1 MSDIIVP
8 SRPASWSRWLT
19 LDRLVTLIVFIAIF
33 SMAARFPLDTDGWW
47 HLQSGR
53 WMVENGQIPRVDPF
67 SHTRFGQPWI
77 DHGWLAQLIIY
88 LTYRALG
95 FGGLVLLVSALVT
108 VAFYFA
114 WLQCQGGE
122 RWTRA
127 FVFIIAAVASG
138 IIWSARPQMVT
149 FALTA
154 LVAYILYRYKQGQRR
169 IIWWLLPVMVFWA
182 NIHGG
187 FAVGFILIAA
197 YAFGE
202 LGNLILSSG
211 AIAEEHSPHIGWGG
225 LVKLLLVAAISFL
238 ALALNPNGI
247 EMWTYPFRTVG
258 IGVLQDYILEWQ
270 PPDFHQIYM
279 HPFIWLLLAAITAF
293 GLAGRRADFTDLT
306 LVALFTYMSLLAVRN
321 VPLFALISAPIIV
334 RYGTMAL
341 SRWRGE
347 RWLAGTGKRR
357 IQPAFMTLNWL
368 LLIAVLGAG
377 VLFVSSKMI
386 SASVVAEQPEE
397 LPVGAVAYLREHE
410 PSGPIFNNY
419 NWGGYLIWHL
429 PQYPVFVDGRT
440 DLYDDE
446 LLREYLAIYHAGDG
460 WREGLDRYGIN
471 LALLESASS
480 LSEKLNEDGE
490 WERVYHDA
498 IATVFVRN

>member
-154 LVAYILYRYKQGQRR
+154 LMAYILYRLTAAARR
-169 IIWWLLPVMVFWA
+169 
-182 NIHGG
+182 
-187 FAVGFILIAA
+187 
-197 YAFGE
+197 
-202 LGNLILSSG
+202 
-211 AIAEEHSPHIGWGG
+211 
-225 LVKLLLVAAISFL
+225 
-238 ALALNPNGI
+238 
-247 EMWTYPFRTVG
+247 
-258 IGVLQDYILEWQ
+258 
-270 PPDFHQIYM
+270 
-279 HPFIWLLLAAITAF
+279 
-293 GLAGRRADFTDLT
+293 
-306 LVALFTYMSLLAVRN
+306 
-321 VPLFALISAPIIV
+321 
-334 RYGTMAL
+334 
-341 SRWRGE
+341 SR
-347 RWLAGTGKRR
+347 
-357 IQPAFMTLNWL
+357 
-368 LLIAVLGAG
+368 
-377 VLFVSSKMI
+377 
-386 SASVVAEQPEE
+386 
-397 LPVGAVAYLREHE
+397 
-410 PSGPIFNNY
+410 
-419 NWGGYLIWHL
+419 
-429 PQYPVFVDGRT
+429 
-440 DLYDDE
+440 
-446 LLREYLAIYHAGDG
+446 
-460 WREGLDRYGIN
+460 
-471 LALLESASS
+471 
-480 LSEKLNEDGE
+480 
-490 WERVYHDA
+490 
-498 IATVFVRN
+498 